1 MELHI
6 NEKLAR
12 QPLDDL
18 FAEHDALDEND
29 KEKQVETLNRII
41 NEVVMNAA
49 FITPVTFPGGSDSGE
64 VEVTFQLL
72 KRSDDVGF
80 FPLFTNSEE
89 LAKWEGLTDPQT
101 VMLHFNEYAEM
112 INFREDLGGLVVN
125 PFSDNFIAD
134 RKLVREWYEQKQ
146 LLVNGHTNHVITKDS
161 KYEFHGLEPF
171 PSDISDKLCE
181 TAETIPEVTRVWLH
195 GVILEGTDSYLAVVD
210 LNGDRN
216 TILKA
221 MGESIKDILG
231 GMPLHVVQLAEGFA
245 SEAVENISPIYT
257 K

>member
-12 QPLDDL
+12 QPIDDL
-18 FAEHDALDEND
+18 FAEYRALDEND
-29 KEKQVETLNRII
+29 KEKQVEVLNRII
-41 NEVVMNAA
+41 SEVVMNAA
-49 FITPVTFPGGSDSGE
+49 YITPVTFPGGPDSG
-64 VEVTFQLL
+64 EVTFQLL
-72 KRSDDVGF
+72 RNKDDVGY
-80 FPLFTNSEE
+80 FPLFTNSDE
-89 LAKWEGLTDPQT
+89 LAKWENMTDPQT

-112 INFREDLGGLVVN
+112 MNFRVDLGGLVVN
-125 PFSDNFIAD
+125 PFSENFIAD

-146 LLVNGHTNHVITKDS
+146 LLVNGHTNHIITKDS

-171 PSDISDKLCE
+171 PSEISDKLCE
-181 TAETIPEVTRVWLH
+181 TAKTIPEVTRVWLH
-195 GVILEGTDSYLAVVD
+195 GVILDGQDSYLAVVD

-231 GMPLHVVQLAEGFA
+231 GIPLHVVQLAEGFA

>member
-12 QPLDDL
+12 QSLDDF

-29 KEKQVETLNRII
+29 KEKQAEVLNRII

-49 FITPVTFPGGSDSGE
+49 FITPVVFPNGVETGE
-64 VEVTFQLL
+64 ATFQLL
-72 KRSDDVGF
+72 RNDRDNTGF
-80 FPLFTNSEE
+80 FPLFTNSDE
-89 LAKWEGLTDPQT
+89 LAKWENAKGMQT
-101 VMLHFNEYAEM
+101 VTLHFDEFAEM
-112 INFREDLGGLVVN
+112 MNYREDLGGFVVN

-134 RKLVREWYEQKQ
+134 RRLVREWYEQKQ
-146 LLVNGHTNHVITKDS
+146 MLVNGHTMHAITKDS

-171 PSDISDKLCE
+171 PSHISDKLCE
-181 TAETIPEVTRVWLH
+181 TAKTLPEVTRVWLH
-195 GVILEGTDSYLAVVD
+195 GVVLEGIDSYLVVVE
-210 LNGDRN
+210 LNGGGSE
-216 TILKA
+216 TFKA
-221 MGESIKDILG
+221 IGESIKGILG
-231 GMPLHVVQLAEGFA
+231 AMPLHVVQFAEGFA